1 MSERSFNER
10 GEGRTMKAVVLR
22 ELGGPNKLQIEDVN
36 VPKPK
41 ENEVLIRVKYAAL
54 NRRDVF
60 ITYGLYPGMT
70 LPVILGS
77 DGAGV
82 VEEIGE
88 NVTNVKVGDEVLI
101 NPSLYWGNHR
111 AYHSPEHRI
120 LGMPSDGT
128 FAEFVVVPEENV
140 HKKPKHLSFEEAAAL
155 PLAGVTAFRA
165 VMYRGNLQKGETVLI
180 PGIGSGV
187 ALLALQIAVKHGADV
202 IVTSSS
208 DEKLAKAIQ
217 LGAKGG
223 VNYKSSDWVKQLKSM
238 MGGADLIIDGVGG
251 ENFVHMIQLAKPG
264 GRIVNFGATSGPV
277 KELVLPRIFFKHL
290 DIRGTTMGSPEDFI
304 DMLEFFTKHKIVP
317 YIDRCYP
324 LEEIAIAQQYMEKGE
339 NFGKIT
345 IRIEE

>member
-1 MSERSFNER
+1 
-10 GEGRTMKAVVLR
+10 MKAVVLR

-208 DEKLAKAIQ
+208 D
-217 LGAKGG
+217 
-223 VNYKSSDWVKQLKSM
+223 
-238 MGGADLIIDGVGG
+238 
-251 ENFVHMIQLAKPG
+251 
-264 GRIVNFGATSGPV
+264 
-277 KELVLPRIFFKHL
+277 
-290 DIRGTTMGSPEDFI
+290 
-304 DMLEFFTKHKIVP
+304 
-317 YIDRCYP
+317 
-324 LEEIAIAQQYMEKGE
+324 
-339 NFGKIT
+339 
-345 IRIEE
+345 